1 MIQTLILLDAFR
13 LPIAGMADRGEI
25 VGSEKTGE
33 QPQFRYDDNLSLSG
47 IAPSAPSKP

>member
-1 MIQTLILLDAFR
+1 
-13 LPIAGMADRGEI
+13 LPIAGIADRGEI

-47 IAPSAPSKP
+47 IASSKP